1 MLLQKI
7 LSNIVLALSASATVL
22 PVTNEFSGPDELA
35 PKRKHFRFTQLVQKT

>member
-22 PVTNEFSGPDELA
+22 PVTNELSGPADLSPE
-35 PKRKHFRFTQLVQKT
+35 RKHFRCTQLVQQT